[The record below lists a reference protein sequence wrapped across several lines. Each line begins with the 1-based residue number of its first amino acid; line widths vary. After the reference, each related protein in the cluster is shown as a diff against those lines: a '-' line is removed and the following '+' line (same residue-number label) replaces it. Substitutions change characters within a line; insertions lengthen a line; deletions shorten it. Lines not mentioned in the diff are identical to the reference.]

1 MVADILDKMA
11 AVNPLGQNGGWWW
24 GVSCPQKVEVFLDW
38 AVNLLDDFIIISFV
52 SFVALIA
59 IWDVPVTRKQ
69 LL

>member
-1 MVADILDKMA
+1 MVVGMQHPTL
-11 AVNPLGQNGGWWW
+11 
-24 GVSCPQKVEVFLDW
+24 VSCPQKVEVFLDW

-59 IWDVPVTRKQ
+59 IWDVHVTRKQ